1 MEYQYDIFL
10 SYRHRPLDS
19 IITQK
24 TFHMVESYR
33 LPKSLRNQGHDI
45 RRAFR
50 DTEELSVSRILT
62 DTIDKALHS
71 TNCLLLVCSTDTP
84 SSEWVDRE
92 VAMFIELGRAQ
103 KIYPLL
109 ISGDPETSFP
119 PSLKKIPDI
128 MDRVMDVRCE
138 GNDVK
143 KIAAKEET
151 ALLKILADATG
162 VGYRELQR
170 EHGLRKL
177 RRFIAKAVV
186 SSIVFFTVGAVSL
199 GLMHRAQTYRDQA
212 QAAEKSSM
220 RILQEL
226 TYGLPDR
233 LTGVPGAYSK
243 ISGILQDNAGQINRI
258 LLLSTDKTSA
268 EYEVAAN
275 YEKVATAMT
284 VLGSYKEAADY
295 QQQAIVL
302 YETLCNADQN
312 FGPLASARNNLGK
325 VLSSAGQY
333 TAAAEEFDRAIA
345 LQEPLGDPVTLATM
359 YGNACAN
366 ASEQGSKEKAEDYF
380 SRCMALLREEP
391 ETYQTI
397 LIRANASVSSAML
410 HYRVGRYAD
419 AEEKLKTAIQDYD
432 TLCQQLDSTSNWNGL
447 LQSISNLALVLTDE
461 GQYESAEEYYLWA
474 IDVSEKQLFDEENTE
489 SVSSLATL
497 YNNCGICYNM
507 QGQFSK
513 AAVFYGK
520 AAQLREKI
528 YRASGTAPD
537 AADFAACSMN
547 VGDNAMKSGQFDTAW
562 QAFET
567 GLAVYQTVE
576 DSLSSYQKADYLAW
590 DAYYRMVHD
599 RAYDDALN
607 RAISACQVQP
617 DSVMANMIL
626 GYTCLYAGY
635 YEDCDRL
642 LTMIASL
649 GGGQADMIR
658 NDIIAQQAAGL
669 SSDHIAEVLSLL
681 DGDWSNES

>member
-1 MEYQYDIFL
+1 MDYQYDIFL
-10 SYRHRPLDS
+10 SYRHRPLDN

-33 LPKSLRNQGHDI
+33 LPKALRSQGHDI

-71 TNCLLLVCSTDTP
+71 SNCLLLVCSTDTP

-92 VAMFIELGRAQ
+92 VAMFIELGRAH

-138 GNDVK
+138 GNDPK
-143 KIAAKEET
+143 KIAVKEDT

-177 RRFIAKAVV
+177 RKFITKAAA
-186 SSIVFFTVGAVSL
+186 SAAVFLAVGGVSL
-199 GLMHRAQTYRDQA
+199 GLMHQAQTYRDQA
-212 QAAEKSSM
+212 QAAEKASM
-220 RILQEL
+220 SILQEL

-233 LTGVPGAYSK
+233 LTSVPGAYSK
-243 ISGILQDNAGQINRI
+243 ISGVLQENAAQINRI

-275 YEKVATAMT
+275 YEKLATAMT
-284 VLGSYKEAADY
+284 VLGSYQEAADY
-295 QQQAIVL
+295 QRQAVAL
-302 YETLCNADQN
+302 YETLCSADSN
-312 FGPLASARNNLGK
+312 SAPLASARNNLGK

-333 TAAAEEFDRAIA
+333 DAAAEEFDRAIS
-345 LQEPLGDPVTLATM
+345 LQQDLEEPITLAAM

-366 ASEQGSKEKAEDYF
+366 AAEQGNKENAEACF
-380 SRCMALLREEP
+380 SRCMELLRDQP
-391 ETYQTI
+391 ETDQTI
-397 LIRANASVSSAML
+397 LIRANAAASSGML
-410 HYRVGRYAD
+410 HYRAGRYAEAEAQMEASMRDFD
-419 AEEKLKTAIQDYD
+419 A
-432 TLCQQLDSTSNWNGL
+432 LCQRLDSTQNWNYL

-461 GQYESAEEYYLWA
+461 GQFDRAEEYYLRA
-474 IDVSEKQLFDEENTE
+474 IDVAENQIIDAE
-489 SVSSLATL
+489 NMDSVSNLATL
-497 YNNCGICYNM
+497 YNNCGINYNM
-507 QGQFSK
+507 RRQFSK
-513 AAVFYGK
+513 AALFYEK

-528 YRASGTAPD
+528 YSTSGTASD
-537 AADFAACSMN
+537 AASFAACSMN
-547 VGDNAMKSGQFDTAW
+547 VGDNAMKAGQYDMAW

-567 GLAVYQTVE
+567 GLAAYRSAG
-576 DSLSSYQKADYLAW
+576 DGLSSYQASEYLAW
-590 DAYYRMVHD
+590 DAYFLMVHD
-599 RAYDDALN
+599 RRYDDAVN
-607 RAISACQVQP
+607 RALSAYQMQP
-617 DSVMANMIL
+617 DSVLANMIL

-635 YEDCDRL
+635 YDDCDNL
-642 LTMIASL
+642 LTMVASL

-658 NDIIAQQAAGL
+658 NDIAAQQEAGL
-669 SSDHIAEVLSLL
+669 YSEHTEVLLAML
-681 DGDWSNES
+681 G